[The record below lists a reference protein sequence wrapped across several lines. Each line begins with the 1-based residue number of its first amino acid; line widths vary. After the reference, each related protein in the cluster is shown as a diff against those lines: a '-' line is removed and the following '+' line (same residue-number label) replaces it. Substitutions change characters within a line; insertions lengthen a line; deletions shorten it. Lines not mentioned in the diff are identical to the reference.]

1 MLSLSFRIL
10 AISVSDSNLRT
21 QKLANQAKSL
31 FTKPTEG
38 LSAVAAH
45 KILVIDDSR
54 VIRNMV
60 RDMLPPANF
69 EVLEAAD
76 GRQGLDLI
84 QQEKPWMIM
93 LDFLLPKMSGFEVYE
108 ALQQNPE
115 LSRIPLVLMSGRKEE
130 VTCKIGEP
138 FEDKYFVFIEKP
150 FEQKELITAIKRAID
165 LAKKRPNQTA
175 FGVKPADTLVPEKSD
190 DALVKRIEALETKQ
204 KVLENQIASQQKQF
218 QQLVDFI
225 KKKLK

>member
-1 MLSLSFRIL
+1 M
-10 AISVSDSNLRT
+10 
-21 QKLANQAKSL
+21 
-31 FTKPTEG
+31 
-38 LSAVAAH
+38 AAH

-76 GRQGLDLI
+76 GIKGLEMI
-84 QQEKPWMIM
+84 QQQQPWMIM
-93 LDFLLPKMSGFEVYE
+93 LDFLLPRMSGFEVYE
-108 ALQQNPE
+108 ALQQSPE

-130 VTCKIGEP
+130 VTSKISEP
-138 FEDKYFVFIEKP
+138 FEDKYLVFIEKP
-150 FEQKELITAIKRAID
+150 FEQKELITAIKRAMV
-165 LAKKRPNQTA
+165 LAQKRPPASVISPGAVTA
-175 FGVKPADTLVPEKSD
+175 DASTSDRADEG
-190 DALVKRIEALETKQ
+190 LVKRIEELEAKQ
-204 KVLENQIASQQKQF
+204 KNLEQQLLAQQKQF

>member
-1 MLSLSFRIL
+1 M
-10 AISVSDSNLRT
+10 
-21 QKLANQAKSL
+21 
-31 FTKPTEG
+31 
-38 LSAVAAH
+38 AAH

-60 RDMLPPANF
+60 RDMLPPSNF

-76 GRQGLDLI
+76 GIKGLEMI

-93 LDFLLPKMSGFEVYE
+93 LDFLLPRMSGFEVYE
-108 ALQQNPE
+108 ALQQSDE

-130 VTCKIGEP
+130 VTSKIPEP
-138 FEDKYFVFIEKP
+138 FEDKYLVFVEKP
-150 FEQKELITAIKRAID
+150 FEQKELITAIKRAMV
-165 LAKKRPNQTA
+165 LVQKRPPISVINKVAAPVATVGDA
-175 FGVKPADTLVPEKSD
+175 ADS
-190 DALVKRIEALETKQ
+190 ALVQRIEALEAKQ
-204 KVLENQIASQQKQF
+204 VLLEKQIASQQKQF

>member
-1 MLSLSFRIL
+1 M
-10 AISVSDSNLRT
+10 
-21 QKLANQAKSL
+21 
-31 FTKPTEG
+31 
-38 LSAVAAH
+38 AAH

-76 GRQGLDLI
+76 GIKGLEMI

-93 LDFLLPKMSGFEVYE
+93 LDFLLPRMSGFEVYE
-108 ALQQNPE
+108 TLQQSPE

-130 VTCKIGEP
+130 VTSKIAEP
-138 FEDKYFVFIEKP
+138 FEDKYLVFIEKP
-150 FEQKELITAIKRAID
+150 FEQKELITAIKRAMV
-165 LAKKRPNQTA
+165 LVQKRPPISVIENRIASTDVASQERTD
-175 FGVKPADTLVPEKSD
+175 DTLI
-190 DALVKRIEALETKQ
+190 KRIEELEAKQ
-204 KVLENQIASQQKQF
+204 KLLEQQLASQQKQF

>member
-1 MLSLSFRIL
+1 M
-10 AISVSDSNLRT
+10 
-21 QKLANQAKSL
+21 
-31 FTKPTEG
+31 
-38 LSAVAAH
+38 AAH

-76 GRQGLDLI
+76 GIKGLEMI

-93 LDFLLPKMSGFEVYE
+93 LDFLLPRMSGFEVYE
-108 ALQQNPE
+108 TLQQSPE

-130 VTCKIGEP
+130 VTSKISEP
-138 FEDKYFVFIEKP
+138 FEDKYLVFIEKP
-150 FEQKELITAIKRAID
+150 FEQKELITAIKRAMV
-165 LAKKRPNQTA
+165 LVQKRPPVSVINASTP
-175 FGVKPADTLVPEKSD
+175 VADVATQERTD
-190 DALVKRIEALETKQ
+190 DALIKRIVELETKQ
-204 KVLENQIASQQKQF
+204 HLLEQQMASQQKQF